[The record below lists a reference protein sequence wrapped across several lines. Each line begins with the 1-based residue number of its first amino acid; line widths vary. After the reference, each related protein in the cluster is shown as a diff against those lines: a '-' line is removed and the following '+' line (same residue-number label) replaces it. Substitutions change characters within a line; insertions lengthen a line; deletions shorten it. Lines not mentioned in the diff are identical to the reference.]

1 MNIPEQVINEAQH
14 LINEYGRHF
23 KYLGNHEGQEAWLF
37 VFPDDATVGFPF
49 LYLFKDGE
57 AMEITGLHVFDFID
71 LYEAMEKLSGKITI
85 NDVIKR
91 GFYDI

>member
-1 MNIPEQVINEAQH
+1 MNDKAIERRFNILPITNMDSLVLEKIYQKLLSKFKITTITLEDFNTIQSALNEVSNRNYPDK
-14 LINEYGRHF
+14 LI
-23 KYLGNHEGQEAWLF
+23 
-37 VFPDDATVGFPF
+37 
-49 LYLFKDGE
+49 
-57 AMEITGLHVFDFID
+57 DFID